1 MSRVLRLARRPSFIW
16 VCCLGIVALIIFQLT
31 FLPRT
36 SLARDY
42 RNWHGIRLTKT
53 DVKRHY
59 LQMTGIGKS
68 QNTLTTEEYIDSLLK
83 NLSI

>member
-1 MSRVLRLARRPSFIW
+1 MGLLFGYS
-16 VCCLGIVALIIFQLT
+16 GINYFSINV
-31 FLPRT
+31 LPRT

-83 NLSI
+83 ILLI